1 MLVHYRFLALYH
13 RFSAMTLDC
22 GRFLFSRL
30 VGTASNFHFANI
42 AMRRKGSDYCAI
54 IVTPLGSVLINIWQL
69 FIEPVTYVECWRM
82 GARCPLFLE
91 VGESNLDI
99 GNKLRPVLS
108 YSRIPTEDRG
118 MAEPCSRRRT
128 RWKAT
133 ENCSNHTL
141 KLYQRPA
148 MLRGLH
154 AEAFQTSR

>member
-1 MLVHYRFLALYH
+1 
-13 RFSAMTLDC
+13 MTLDC

-54 IVTPLGSVLINIWQL
+54 IVTPLGSVLIDIWQL
-69 FIEPVTYVECWRM
+69 YIEPDTYVEGWALVVLCS
-82 GARCPLFLE
+82 
-91 VGESNLDI
+91 SNLGI

-148 MLRGLH
+148 MLHGLH
-154 AEAFQTSR
+154 AEAFRTSR